1 MKKYGQCS
9 NLSTYVQVIIVQK
22 RINLPTANMGSR
34 HSKRKYNKEGH
45 KQKMCKIGLSLG
57 RNQLKV
63 EGNFQ
68 FGYHSEIDKK
78 YHAVDGEP
86 QEEDINKKYEVAQ
99 DEKSYLHSHS
109 HSVQKCKCRECNT
122 FAIVQIHVQMFQAM
136 PFKR

>member
-9 NLSTYVQVIIVQK
+9 TLSTYVQAIIVQK
-22 RINLPTANMGSR
+22 PTNLPTANMGSR
-34 HSKRKYNKEGH
+34 PSKRKYNKEGH
-45 KQKMCKIGLSLG
+45 KQKLCKIGLSLG

-86 QEEDINKKYEVAQ
+86 QEDINKKYEVDHAKHLPIIPEEEEEENGRVPDTTVLQ
-99 DEKSYLHSHS
+99 S
-109 HSVQKCKCRECNT
+109 
-122 FAIVQIHVQMFQAM
+122 
-136 PFKR
+136 

>member
-22 RINLPTANMGSR
+22 RTNLPTANMGSR

-78 YHAVDGEP
+78 YEAVDAKFLSQE
-86 QEEDINKKYEVAQ
+86 EEDINKKYEVVHAKHLPVIPEEEEENGRVPDTTVLQ
-99 DEKSYLHSHS
+99 S
-109 HSVQKCKCRECNT
+109 
-122 FAIVQIHVQMFQAM
+122 
-136 PFKR
+136 

>member
-1 MKKYGQCS
+1 
-9 NLSTYVQVIIVQK
+9 
-22 RINLPTANMGSR
+22 MGSR

-78 YHAVDGEP
+78 YEAVDAKFLS
-86 QEEDINKKYEVAQ
+86 QEGDISEINKKYEVDHA
-99 DEKSYLHSHS
+99 KHL
-109 HSVQKCKCRECNT
+109 
-122 FAIVQIHVQMFQAM
+122 AIIPEEGEENGRVPDTTVLQS
-136 PFKR
+136 

>member
-1 MKKYGQCS
+1 M
-9 NLSTYVQVIIVQK
+9 IILQK
-22 RINLPTANMGSR
+22 PTNLPTANMGSR

-45 KQKMCKIGLSLG
+45 

-86 QEEDINKKYEVAQ
+86 QEEDINKKYEVVHAKHLPVIPEEEEENGRVPDTTVLQ
-99 DEKSYLHSHS
+99 S
-109 HSVQKCKCRECNT
+109 
-122 FAIVQIHVQMFQAM
+122 
-136 PFKR
+136 